1 LATTN
6 KNFKVKNGLDVNGEI
21 NASAVGGDEGG
32 QINLAKPA
40 TGTTLSG
47 NVAIDIYQN
56 KIRIFDSGGSAR
68 GAYIDLSA
76 AGEGVSS
83 NLLAGGSGGISNV
96 VEDTTPQ
103 LGGDLDTNG
112 YDITN
117 LNALTFDTSP
127 TGVPTT
133 PGTMSW
139 DPDMETAVLVLDG
152 VNLQIGQEHVI
163 RVKNN
168 SGSVAIPNGT
178 AVMFAGATG
187 DTVKATPAISTSSN
201 EPNLIIG
208 ITTEEIPA
216 DGFGFVTQFG
226 FVNNVDTDGMTLGS
240 LLYVDPATPGLL
252 TTTQPAA
259 PNWTFPIAAVTKV
272 NASSGRILVRIIP
285 GGHLHDVV
293 DVAIDGT
300 PADNEILAYN
310 SNTATWINQTAEEAG
325 VANLSGATFTGNV
338 AGTHISSSNSISSY
352 VLRASSSYLDTN
364 LLSSTTHGL
373 QIGSTGNS
381 HLRITN
387 SDIQSVFDGSGN
399 GLNINPYGGGV
410 EFGLSG
416 SVPMGLG
423 GSLTITNTGG
433 PTKIPLVIY
442 ANATQSAPLS
452 LWSDGVNTLAS
463 MSNVGI
469 FTARSIVS
477 TVAVG
482 TPPFSVTS
490 NTTVANLS
498 ANLLNGY
505 TTSTDTPDTIVL
517 RSNIGNFTANT
528 ITANLTGTASSATSA
543 TQVNTVANTTSA
555 TFFPTFVDANNG
567 TTGVENV
574 YTGAGLTFNPSTNTL
589 TTTNV
594 TATLFSGSGAGLTSV
609 PAIVTDDTK
618 PSSPVDGQV
627 WFNASTG
634 KTYVYYVDAD
644 SGQWVEI
651 FGSKDIEDLKA
662 RTSTAESDIA
672 SIESDI
678 DAFPKS
684 PNYLINGGFDF
695 WQRGTSF
702 TADGFC
708 ADRWYF
714 NETGVC
720 TVTQATTDLPAGFNY
735 ALEATATTSSDSVDL
750 YQALESSVVIPL
762 RGKTV
767 TFSCYLKM
775 DSDMRSQSL
784 TFRLTA
790 DYSTST
796 DARASQTTSI
806 GDVVIDKSL
815 YADWARAS
823 YTFTVPIDAVGLM
836 VGIEPPT
843 TSSPTTSKYFV
854 TGAMLEISSTPTE
867 FRRAGA
873 TYTEEQMACFRYYQ
887 RHLTILGRTDSTNV
901 WKIIGN
907 PIGEI
912 LRATPT
918 SVIVGTIS
926 TPGSG
931 GNIGTNVTLTLSSR
945 DMYYTSTGSSSNG
958 AWLNFDDV
966 KIEAEL

>member
-1 LATTN
+1 MATNN
-6 KNFKVKNGLDVNGEI
+6 KNFRVKNGLDVNGEI

-32 QINLAKPA
+32 QINLQKPA

-47 NVAIDIYQN
+47 NVSIDVYQN
-56 KIRIFDSGGSAR
+56 KIRIFDSGGTAR

-83 NLLAGGSGGISNV
+83 NLLAGGGGGISNV

-112 YDITN
+112 HDITN

-201 EPNLIIG
+201 EPNLLIG

-252 TTTQPAA
+252 TTTQPSP
-259 PNWTFPIAAVTKV
+259 PNWTFPLAAVTKV

-285 GGHLHDVV
+285 GDHLHDIV
-293 DVAIDGT
+293 DVAIASPD
-300 PADNEILAYN
+300 DNELLSYE
-310 SNTATWINQTAEEAG
+310 SSTGTWINKTAEEAG

-338 AGTHISSSNSISSY
+338 TAISFIGNTNASTITTGTIDNARTSANSANGASTIIARDSSGSFSANQAELVSQKFGTGAGAPSFNAYNAGVRTIYYDNIG
-352 VLRASSSYLDTN
+352 ASSAGYAVGINSGELWHTTSDT
-364 LLSSTTHGL
+364 
-373 QIGSTGNS
+373 TG
-381 HLRITN
+381 T
-387 SDIQSVFDGSGN
+387 FKW
-399 GLNINPYGGGV
+399 YGG
-410 EFGLSG
+410 
-416 SVPMGLG
+416 
-423 GSLTITNTGG
+423 T
-433 PTKIPLVIY
+433 
-442 ANATQSAPLS
+442 
-452 LWSDGVNTLAS
+452 TLA
-463 MSNVGI
+463 GE
-469 FTARSIVS
+469 
-477 TVAVG
+477 
-482 TPPFSVTS
+482 
-490 NTTVANLS
+490 
-498 ANLLNGY
+498 
-505 TTSTDTPDTIVL
+505 
-517 RSNIGNFTANT
+517 
-528 ITANLTGTASSATSA
+528 LTGTG
-543 TQVNTVANTTSA
+543 
-555 TFFPTFVDANNG
+555 TFTA
-567 TTGVENV
+567 
-574 YTGAGLTFNPSTNTL
+574 
-589 TTTNV
+589 TNV
-594 TATLFSGSGAGLTSV
+594 NATTFSGSGAGLTSV

-618 PSSPVDGQV
+618 PSSPVDGEV
-627 WFNASTG
+627 WFNSSTG

-702 TADGFC
+702 TADGYC

-714 NETGVC
+714 DETGTC

-775 DSDMRSQSL
+775 DSDMRSQGF

-796 DARASQTTSI
+796 DARVSQTTSI

-887 RHLTILGRTDSTNV
+887 RHITILGRTDNTNV
-901 WKIIGN
+901 WKVIGN

-931 GNIGTNVTLTLSSR
+931 GNIGTNVTLTLSGR